1 MKMDPR
7 RGHDSVVRGSL
18 GHGEGNRDCRV
29 SSVHT
34 FPNKPSSV
42 DESMLLLEFGAST
55 MLI

>member
-34 FPNKPSSV
+34 FPNKSSSV
-42 DESMLLLEFGAST
+42 DDSMMLLEFGAST